1 VPAGQN
7 VGVEAAGADDEVLP
21 HERRWP
27 ASLTVLVVLLLQ
39 LALPVEMGGGPRYLI
54 PAVELALLV
63 PVALSNP
70 ITLERDSGTL
80 RRAGVA
86 LSVLVLAANALILLV
101 LVRHVVAAD
110 QVGRMPPGSLV
121 RAGLLIW
128 VTNVAAAAVSF
139 WELDRGGPFARDP
152 EHARESR
159 RPDLPF
165 PQQTGIPGWD
175 PQTWRPGFGDYL
187 FVAFTAATAFS
198 PTDTLPLS
206 FPAKLVT
213 TLASAVSLVTIGIL
227 VARAVNAI

>member
-1 VPAGQN
+1 MTEA
-7 VGVEAAGADDEVLP
+7 VGAAGGVVQP

-27 ASLTVLVVLLLQ
+27 ASLSVLVVLALQ
-39 LALPVEMGGGPRYLI
+39 LALPVEMGGAPRYGV

-70 ITLERDSGTL
+70 LVLVRDSGVIRSLAVT
-80 RRAGVA
+80 
-86 LSVLVLAANALILLV
+86 LSVVVLAANAFILLL
-101 LVRHVVAAD
+101 LVRHVIAHDA
-110 QVGRMPPGSLV
+110 VGRMPPGSLV
-121 RAGLLIW
+121 RAGVLIW
-128 VTNVAAAAVSF
+128 ITNVAAAAVSF

-159 RPDLPF
+159 RADLLF

-175 PQTWRPGFGDYL
+175 ADTWRPSFGDYL

-213 TLASAVSLVTIGIL
+213 ALTSAVSLVTIGIL

>member
-1 VPAGQN
+1 MAG
-7 VGVEAAGADDEVLP
+7 VAEGGTGDEVQP

-39 LALPVEMGGGPRYLI
+39 LALPVEMGGGPRYVI

-63 PVALSNP
+63 PVALTNP
-70 ITLERDSGTL
+70 FTLERDSGAV

-86 LSVLVLAANALILLV
+86 LSVVVLAANAVILLM
-101 LVRHVVAAD
+101 LVRHVIAHD
-110 QVGRMPPGSLV
+110 PVGRMAPGSLV
-121 RAGLLIW
+121 RAGVLIW
-128 VTNVAAAAVSF
+128 VTNVAAAAVAF

-152 EHARESR
+152 EHARESQP
-159 RPDLPF
+159 PDLLF

-175 PQTWRPGFGDYL
+175 ADLWRPGFGDYL

-206 FPAKLVT
+206 FPAKAVT
-213 TLASAVSLVTIGIL
+213 ALTSAVSLVTVGIL

>member
-1 VPAGQN
+1 MRARS
-7 VGVEAAGADDEVLP
+7 GADDEVQP

-39 LALPVEMGGGPRYLI
+39 LGLPVEMGGLPRYVI

-70 ITLERDSGTL
+70 LTLERDSGVIRSL
-80 RRAGVA
+80 AVV
-86 LSVLVLAANALILLV
+86 LSVLVLAANALILLL
-101 LVRHVVAAD
+101 LVRHVIMHD
-110 QVGRMPPGSLV
+110 TVGRMPPGSLV
-121 RAGLLIW
+121 RAGILIW
-128 VTNVAAAAVSF
+128 VTNVAAAAVAF

-152 EHARESR
+152 EHPRESR
-159 RPDLPF
+159 RPDLLF

-175 PQTWRPGFGDYL
+175 AERWRPGFGDYL

-213 TLASAVSLVTIGIL
+213 GLASAVSLVTVGIL